1 MIFDLWIPL
10 LRSLPVRSIPVPPP
24 PVAMETTATTTTTAL
39 FSTAA
44 STESALSTSSSPW
57 ELTTDV
63 STMSLGNESNTMQ
76 PELPMGLGAV
86 IILSMAMVLMIMIAV
101 LGNCIVC
108 LIVYQKPA
116 MRSAINLLLA
126 NLAFAD
132 IMIAVTCMPF
142 ALIVL
147 VLGEWILGDIMCQIT
162 AFLYFLFIS
171 EATFILA
178 TISVDRYFIIV
189 HRKDKLNPH
198 RAKLL
203 ILLSWFC
210 SFVVAFPPIIG
221 WGEYAFPRGP
231 GPPQCWVE
239 TPELADKVYYIT
251 LMLAVFFIP
260 FVAMLFAYFFILNT
274 VRRNS
279 LRIQNHPESL
289 SISQATK
296 LGLAGLH
303 RPSRVN
309 VDMSFKTRAFT
320 TILLLFIV
328 FVVCWAPYAI
338 SGLVYHFSVRT
349 GGDVM
354 HTVVLWL
361 TYLNSAFNPIIYC
374 WRIKKFREACR
385 ELAPKTFKLLP
396 HLPGRTRRRIRP
408 SAMYECNQQSS
419 V

>member
-1 MIFDLWIPL
+1 MSQICDSLFPGESPVG
-10 LRSLPVRSIPVPPP
+10 RLPVPLH
-24 PVAMETTATTTTTAL
+24 AMEM
-39 FSTAA
+39 ST
-44 STESALSTSSSPW
+44 LSTTFAISLMTRSTFEAVEESRTSVSNVSNRTSPS
-57 ELTTDV
+57 DH
-63 STMSLGNESNTMQ
+63 
-76 PELPMGLGAV
+76 PPMGLGAV
-86 IILSMAMVLMIMIAV
+86 VPLGILMVAMIFFAV
-101 LGNCIVC
+101 LGNSIVC

-132 IMIAVTCMPF
+132 IMVAVTCMPF
-142 ALIVL
+142 TFISLIN
-147 VLGEWILGDIMCQIT
+147 GEWIFENVMCKIT
-162 AFLYFLFIS
+162 ALLYFFFVIESTL
-171 EATFILA
+171 ILA

-189 HRKDKLNPH
+189 HRKDKLNPN
-198 RAKLL
+198 RAKVL
-203 ILLSWFC
+203 ILLSWLC
-210 SFVVAFPPIIG
+210 SFLVAFPPIVG
-221 WGEYAFPRGP
+221 WGQFAYPKGP
-231 GPPQCWVE
+231 GPPQCWIE
-239 TPELADKVYYIT
+239 TDGPADKVYYIF

-260 FVAMLFAYFFILNT
+260 FTAMLFSYFFILNT

-328 FVVCWAPYAI
+328 FVICWAPYAI
-338 SGLVYHFSVRT
+338 SGLVYHFSESKGTV
-349 GGDVM
+349 VM
-354 HTVVLWL
+354 HTIILWL